1 MSHKQNRIVKEKA
14 PNKYDKCVLCN
25 TDTEYDEFDHID
37 SRYFYVEGAGQ
48 LCPKCWNETY
58 EQKNDK

>member
-25 TDTEYDEFDHID
+25 IETEYDEFDHID